1 MNDQK
6 LSRELVGEDRLGNKY
21 YQYYSPWGLP
31 TRREVDF
38 INKRSFELNDQAFYF
53 WLNKRNEAPPTELEI
68 QQYYLEEAE
77 RKMKALE
84 WDKKERL
91 MMEAFY

>member
-1 MNDQK
+1 
-6 LSRELVGEDRLGNKY
+6 
-21 YQYYSPWGLP
+21 
-31 TRREVDF
+31 
-38 INKRSFELNDQAFYF
+38 
-53 WLNKRNEAPPTELEI
+53 LNKRNEAPPTELEI

-77 RKMKALE
+77 RKTKALE